1 MTKQNGCKMYNK
13 INYNPNEI
21 NSGSNY
27 SAVPEI
33 GILNKLAENRQYQN
47 NNDVLENITK
57 ENHYLKRSSLNQIL
71 DMVNDRIYAK
81 DKQINNIDKA
91 ICDLHTQ
98 QFQLNTTGYSDTDRK
113 LNTSLDQACSKLEI
127 DKAKAELDAW
137 QDIMKLRKDLM
148 PLITEYMT
156 SLRKMEILD
165 VNCKPYLATGEKKYA
180 TKKKLPVF
188 PRRMP

>member
-1 MTKQNGCKMYNK
+1 MYSK
-13 INYNPNEI
+13 INNNPNGI

-33 GILNKLAENRQYQN
+33 GILYKLAHKHQYSN
-47 NNDVLENITK
+47 SDILEGMTR
-57 ENHYLKRSSLNQIL
+57 ENHFLKRSSLNQIL

-98 QFQLNTTGYSDTDRK
+98 QFQINTTGYSDTDRK

-137 QDIMKLRKDLM
+137 QDIMKLRKELM
-148 PLITEYMT
+148 PLITEYL
-156 SLRKMEILD
+156 SSIRKMEIL
-165 VNCKPYLATGEKKYA
+165 NGNYKPYRDKRKYNA
-180 TKKKLPVF
+180 EEDLPEF
-188 PRRMP
+188 PVRTP